1 VTETDADRRDSLW
14 GDDTET
20 PEHQETAAQ
29 TLRRHRVAQTIEV
42 VAVII
47 LSLATV
53 SSAWSAYEATRW
65 SGEQAVSAGQASAM
79 RTESTR
85 LSNRANTETAV
96 DVQVFTDW
104 VAAVSEKDTRRAEF
118 LEARFRAEFK
128 PAFAA
133 WLASVPAGTI
143 PDGTPFQRPE
153 YQLAANAEAQRLLAA
168 AEDRT
173 QASLRANQISDNF
186 VLTTVLFAT
195 VLFFAGIASRVQAVN
210 IRRAVLILA
219 VLVWVAATA
228 VMFTLP
234 QNVGF

>member
-1 VTETDADRRDSLW
+1 MTETDTDGRDSLW
-14 GDDTET
+14 GDEREAQDQPET
-20 PEHQETAAQ
+20 PAQ
-29 TLRRHRVAQTIEV
+29 TLRRHRLAQTVEV
-42 VAVII
+42 LAVII

-85 LSNRANTETAV
+85 LSNRANTETTI

-104 VAAVSEKDTRRAEF
+104 VAAVSQKETRRAEF
-118 LEARFRAEFK
+118 LETRFRAEFK

-133 WLASVPAGTI
+133 WRASAPAGTI
-143 PDGTPFQRPE
+143 PEGTPFQRPE
-153 YQLAANAEAQRLLAA
+153 YRLAANTEAQRLLAE

-210 IRRAVLILA
+210 VRRAVLILA

-228 VMFTLP
+228 VMFNLP